1 MGAAPT
7 EAGTPGG
14 LWGVELVLDLEGCD
28 RGLIS
33 SGKHIRHFARVLCDE
48 IGMTAYGAP
57 VCERFALDN
66 PEAAGFT
73 LVQLITTSSISAHF
87 AENTG
92 RAFIN
97 VFSCKPFDTD
107 RATTFI
113 ARYFDA
119 RQHTARVLHR
129 GAGVAEQADANW

>member
-1 MGAAPT
+1 M
-7 EAGTPGG
+7 
-14 LWGVELVLDLEGCD
+14 LDLERCD
-28 RGLIS
+28 RALIS
-33 SGKHIRHFARVLCDE
+33 SSEHILRFARVLCDE
-48 IGMTAYGAP
+48 IGMIAYGDP

-97 VFSCKPFDTD
+97 VFSCRPFDTG
-107 RATTFI
+107 RAATFI
-113 ARYFDA
+113 AQYFDA
-119 RQHTARVLHR
+119 QQHTQRVLHR
-129 GAGVAEQADANW
+129 GSTVTDDAAHWAAT